1 MTQRRGKQEFRQGTT
16 CHTTWFFSGDRKALS
31 GTQECKQNG
40 VWWTANSCQGKE
52 IHSIAFET
60 ETTSA
65 DTVIRLHFSSGLT
78 SYQQASSRYLASG
91 LPQSR
96 NVKWDIVFEQKI
108 NEFFGDAES
117 TGFGTGWW
125 SGILS
130 AFFGFLSFGGVLC
143 LHFPQLLTSP
153 ELRPHYPMH
162 IMRVLIQSL
171 IVAAIF
177 LGVISSLLRKKKTLA
192 LTGMLFAI
200 AATAL
205 GGSSVKINE
214 TQRNGL
220 AIGLDWFLLDLFLMA
235 LIYVPLERLWPRYP
249 KQGTFRKE
257 WTLDVVYFMST
268 HLPLQILSFLVLLP
282 ATQATKYLG
291 VPVLQGWIARMPWI
305 LQFFLAIV
313 VADVAE
319 YFIHLALHKVPFLW
333 RFHSI
338 HHSSKALDWI
348 AGSRSHFV
356 DDTLVRGFIL
366 APLMLGFSQSII
378 LAYLIF
384 VTLHATWTHCNFGP
398 NATWLEQFLVMPR
411 YHHWHHTSQKEGI
424 DKNFA
429 IHFPWIDK
437 IFGTYY
443 FPDKWPEVYGLDGEE
458 ISPTFL
464 GQTID
469 PFIGKK
475 R

>member
-1 MTQRRGKQEFRQGTT
+1 MIEQRINQFFR
-16 CHTTWFFSGDRKALS
+16 
-31 GTQECKQNG
+31 
-40 VWWTANSCQGKE
+40 
-52 IHSIAFET
+52 
-60 ETTSA
+60 
-65 DTVIRLHFSSGLT
+65 
-78 SYQQASSRYLASG
+78 
-91 LPQSR
+91 
-96 NVKWDIVFEQKI
+96 
-108 NEFFGDAES
+108 DAES

-130 AFFGFLSFGGVLC
+130 AFFGFLSFGAVLC

-153 ELRPHYPMH
+153 ELRSYYPMH
-162 IMRVLIQSL
+162 SMRVLIQSL
-171 IVAAIF
+171 IVGATLFGIVASI
-177 LGVISSLLRKKKTLA
+177 LRKKKNLA
-192 LTGMLFAI
+192 FSGLLFAT
-200 AATAL
+200 AATVL
-205 GGSSVKINE
+205 GGSSVKING
-214 TQRNGL
+214 TLRDGP

-235 LIYVPLERLWPRYP
+235 LIYVPLERLWPQYP
-249 KQGTFRKE
+249 EQGTFRKE

-268 HLPLQILSFLVLLP
+268 HLPIQVLSFLVLLP

-291 VPVLQGWIARMPWI
+291 VPVLQQFIARMPWL
-305 LQFFLAIV
+305 LQFCLAVV

-319 YFIHLALHKVPFLW
+319 YFIHLALHRVPFLW
-333 RFHSI
+333 RFHAI

-366 APLMLGFSQSII
+366 VPLMLGFSQSII

-398 NATWLEQFLVMPR
+398 NVKWLEKLLVMPR

-437 IFGTYY
+437 LFGTYY
-443 FPDKWPEVYGLDGEE
+443 FPEHWPERYGLDSEE
-458 ISPTFL
+458 ISPSFV
-464 GQTID
+464 GQTLE
-469 PFIGKK
+469 PFLPK
-475 R
+475 RNGMA

>member
-1 MTQRRGKQEFRQGTT
+1 M
-16 CHTTWFFSGDRKALS
+16 L
-31 GTQECKQNG
+31 
-40 VWWTANSCQGKE
+40 
-52 IHSIAFET
+52 
-60 ETTSA
+60 
-65 DTVIRLHFSSGLT
+65 
-78 SYQQASSRYLASG
+78 
-91 LPQSR
+91 
-96 NVKWDIVFEQKI
+96 EQKI
-108 NEFFGDAES
+108 NEFFGDTES
-117 TGFGTGWW
+117 GGFGTGWW
-125 SGILS
+125 SGVLS

-143 LHFPQLLTSP
+143 LHFPQLLSTP
-153 ELRPHYPMH
+153 DLRPHYPMH
-162 IMRVLIQSL
+162 TLRVLIQCL
-171 IVAAIF
+171 IVAAILF
-177 LGVISSLLRKKKTLA
+177 GVISSILRKKKTLA
-192 LTGMLFAI
+192 LTGMLLAI

-205 GGSSVKINE
+205 GGSSVQINGAVHG
-214 TQRNGL
+214 GL
-220 AIGLDWFLLDLFLMA
+220 AIGLDCFLLDLFLMA

-249 KQGTFRKE
+249 KQGTFRKD
-257 WTLDVVYFMST
+257 WTQDVVYFMST

-291 VPVLQGWIARMPWI
+291 VPVLQELIARMPWL
-305 LQFFLAIV
+305 LQFFLAVV

-333 RFHSI
+333 RFHAV

-366 APLMLGFSQSII
+366 APLMLGFSQTII

-398 NATWLEQFLVMPR
+398 NAKWLEKFLVMPR
-411 YHHWHHTSQKEGI
+411 YHHWHHTSQKESI

-443 FPDKWPEVYGLDGEE
+443 FPEEWPEKYGLAGKE
-458 ISPTFL
+458 IAPDFFR
-464 GQTID
+464 QTID
-469 PFIGKK
+469 PFIGRK
-475 R
+475 RMP

>member
-1 MTQRRGKQEFRQGTT
+1 MIEQR
-16 CHTTWFFSGDRKALS
+16 
-31 GTQECKQNG
+31 
-40 VWWTANSCQGKE
+40 
-52 IHSIAFET
+52 
-60 ETTSA
+60 
-65 DTVIRLHFSSGLT
+65 
-78 SYQQASSRYLASG
+78 
-91 LPQSR
+91 
-96 NVKWDIVFEQKI
+96 I
-108 NEFFGDAES
+108 NEFFRDAES

-130 AFFGFLSFGGVLC
+130 AFFGFLSFGAVLC

-153 ELRPHYPMH
+153 ELRSYYPMH
-162 IMRVLIQSL
+162 SMRVLIQSL
-171 IVAAIF
+171 IVGATLFGIVASI
-177 LGVISSLLRKKKTLA
+177 LRKKKNLA
-192 LTGMLFAI
+192 FSGLLFAT
-200 AATAL
+200 AATVL
-205 GGSSVKINE
+205 GGSSVKING
-214 TQRNGL
+214 TLRDGP

-235 LIYVPLERLWPRYP
+235 LIYVPLERLWPQYP
-249 KQGTFRKE
+249 EQGTFRKE

-268 HLPLQILSFLVLLP
+268 HLPIQVLSFLVLLP

-291 VPVLQGWIARMPWI
+291 VPVLQQFIARMPWL
-305 LQFFLAIV
+305 LQFCLAVV

-319 YFIHLALHKVPFLW
+319 YFIHLALHRVPFLW
-333 RFHSI
+333 RFHAI

-366 APLMLGFSQSII
+366 VPLMLGFSQSII

-398 NATWLEQFLVMPR
+398 NVKWLEKFLVMPR

-437 IFGTYY
+437 LFGTYY
-443 FPDKWPEVYGLDGEE
+443 FPEHWPERYGLDSEE
-458 ISPTFL
+458 ISPSFV
-464 GQTID
+464 GQTLE
-469 PFIGKK
+469 PFLPK
-475 R
+475 RNGMA